1 MTPTELQRAR
11 RAAKATQEAFA
22 RRLGVHTRTLSRW
35 ETGAVPVPRW
45 VWLVLTMAALRAK
58 RPRGDPDR
66 AHAESA

>member
-45 VWLVLTMAALRAK
+45 VWLVLWRFA
-58 RPRGDPDR
+58 PRWRREAPRDG
-66 AHAESA
+66 